1 MSKEQKSKFSQAEVR
16 AKLKLKLLRESQR
29 ISMVQMAKNCNYSVK
44 QIEDIESARNY
55 GRHLSFDVI
64 VALADGFNISPS
76 ALMRLI
82 TS

>member
-1 MSKEQKSKFSQAEVR
+1 MSKEQKSKFSQAEVK

-29 ISMVQMAKNCNYSVK
+29 ISMVQMARNCNYSVK

-55 GRHLSFDVI
+55 GRHLSFDVL
-64 VALADGFNISPS
+64 VAMAEGLNLPPS
-76 ALMRLI
+76 ILMKRL